1 MKRNGS
7 FEGNLNNKFE
17 KFKRINVKFTHKM
30 YISYM
35 IYGLLLIDGVATT
48 SHSHGMLD
56 VNDSCASANDGH
68 CDECGFEPV
77 CSSGTDYTDCD
88 RAPCLKFTV
97 MKDIPFLSA
106 DGRRFE
112 TSQARNL
119 LLARGTTPPPAR
131 PPEEQR
137 KWIKK
142 KGLLER
148 GLKSGDVIT
157 SSEVRKKPGRVM
169 EVRYGSIWIKV
180 QKADT
185 VYLKPGDSI
194 NRENSIV
201 EGFSKNISELE
212 HHEESRSS
220 FFDSI
225 LFQGLIAYCSCIF
238 YDRLKKG
245 ITFVIDNLRI
255 LIDLSTCILMCCMYC
270 VILFSTV
277 SMVFTAVEDR
287 DKEIEVLK
295 VMGLISFIDYF
306 H

>member
-7 FEGNLNNKFE
+7 YEGNLNNKFE
-17 KFKRINVKFTHKM
+17 KFKRINVKITHKM

-35 IYGLLLIDGVATT
+35 IYGLLLIDGVAAT
-48 SHSHGMLD
+48 SHSHGVLN
-56 VNDSCASANDGH
+56 VNDSCASANNGH

-106 DGRRFE
+106 DDRGFE
-112 TSQARNL
+112 TSQARGM
-119 LLARGTTPPPAR
+119 LLARGTKPPVNHVS
-131 PPEEQR
+131 
-137 KWIKK
+137 KWIKYRE
-142 KGLLER
+142 LLER

-157 SSEVRKKPGRVM
+157 SSEVNKKSGRVT

-270 VILFSTV
+270 VLLFSTV